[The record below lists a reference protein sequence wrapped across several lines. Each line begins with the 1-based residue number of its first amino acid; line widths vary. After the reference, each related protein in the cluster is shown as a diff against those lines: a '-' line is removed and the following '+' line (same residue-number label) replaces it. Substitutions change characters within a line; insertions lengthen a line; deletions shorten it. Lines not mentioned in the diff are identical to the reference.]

1 MNREILPNNI
11 KPIKY
16 NLEIIPNFT
25 SFKFNGVLR
34 FNFNVIEKTDK
45 ITLNSKE
52 LDIKSALIAS
62 DSDIKVKKTEFD
74 EEKEWVTF
82 SLNKKIGLGE
92 YVLIINYE
100 GILNDQMAGFYRS
113 KYTDSKGKD
122 KYLGITQF
130 EAVDARRALPC
141 MDEPVHKA
149 IFQITLII
157 PKDLIGLSNTE
168 VIYENIQD
176 NIKTIKFA
184 ETPIMSTY
192 LLAFF
197 VGESDY
203 TEAFATI
210 GNKQIPVKVFT
221 PIGESEKGVFA
232 RDLCVKVLEFF
243 SEYFDIDY
251 PLNKM
256 DMIAIPDFAA
266 GAMENWGLITYRS
279 KYIMYDETTSIKA
292 KIQLAYTIC
301 HELAHQWFGNLVTMS
316 WWSGLWLN
324 EGFAT
329 WVGWMAVDHFFPEW
343 NVWHT
348 FYLDE
353 FLRAQQLDSLKNSH
367 PIEVDIKKASQ
378 VDEIFDA
385 ISYSKGAC
393 IIAMLVNYLS
403 EEIFQKGIIKYLKK
417 YKYSNARTIDLWNIL
432 EEASNKHI
440 FDLIENW
447 TKYQGFPIINLEFK
461 KDSIKLVQEQ
471 FNDKESLVNWNV
483 PLNINKDGIIINLVM
498 KEKSLE
504 VHNFSTKWFKLNYGQ
519 NGFYIVNYDD
529 KSLDKLK
536 KHIIDKKID
545 ILDRAGIINDLFI
558 LAQYGYIK
566 LNKPLTFINNY
577 FLEDNFIVL
586 SVIIEK
592 LSMIKS
598 TWYDNEIVIN
608 KINEILGNLIVKSLD
623 VLDYMPTEGEDHN
636 ISLKRNLI
644 LSVAIQLKIPKVL
657 NVMTLLWKNNKDE
670 IPADLRELVYLS
682 IVKYGT
688 EQDFNVLLNIYQET
702 KCSLEQNQILNSIGQ
717 TPSLKLIQKILN
729 LTFEDNSIIRQQ
741 DIPFVIA
748 SVANNFQY
756 RKYLWQ
762 FVKNNWTN
770 ICQKLKG
777 GSFLF
782 GRVISTSIKLLS
794 SQIDLDDIN
803 KFISNNQKDFD
814 SLTKTIE
821 QAKETIVNK
830 IDFKNR
836 NLLNEFQEI

>member
-92 YVLIINYE
+92 YVLIVNYE

-157 PKDLIGLSNTE
+157 SKDLIGLSNTE
-168 VIYENIQD
+168 IIYENIQD

-623 VLDYMPTEGEDHN
+623 VLDYMPTKGEDHN

-688 EQDFNVLLNIYQET
+688 EQDFNILLNIYQET

-762 FVKNNWTN
+762 FVKDNWTN

-836 NLLNEFQEI
+836 NLLNEFQEV

>member
-52 LDIKSALIAS
+52 LDIKSSLIAS

>member
-92 YVLIINYE
+92 YVLIVNYE
-100 GILNDQMAGFYRS
+100 GTLNDQMAGFYRS

-157 PKDLIGLSNTE
+157 SKDLIGLSNTE
-168 VIYENIQD
+168 IIYENIQD

-623 VLDYMPTEGEDHN
+623 VLDYMPTKGEDHN

-688 EQDFNVLLNIYQET
+688 EQDFNILLNIYQET

-762 FVKNNWTN
+762 FVKDNWTN

-836 NLLNEFQEI
+836 NLLNEFQEV

>member
-16 NLEIIPNFT
+16 NLEIKPNFT
-25 SFKFNGVLR
+25 NFKFDGVLS

-52 LDIKSALIAS
+52 LDIKSALITS
-62 DSDIKVKKTEFD
+62 DSNIKVKKTEFD

-82 SLNKKIGLGE
+82 SLNKKIGLGDHI
-92 YVLIINYE
+92 LIINYQ

-113 KYTDSKGKD
+113 KYTDPKGQD
-122 KYLGITQF
+122 KYLGVTQF

-168 VIYENIQD
+168 VIYENVQD
-176 NIKTIKFA
+176 NLKTIKFA

-221 PIGESEKGVFA
+221 PVGESEKGVFA

-279 KYIMYDETTSIKA
+279 KYIMCDETTSIKA
-292 KIQLAYTIC
+292 KTQLAYTIC

-316 WWSGLWLN
+316 WWSELWLN

-403 EEIFQKGIIKYLKK
+403 QEIFQKGIIKYLKK
-417 YKYSNARTIDLWNIL
+417 YKYSNARTIDLWNML

-440 FDLIENW
+440 VDLIENW
-447 TKYQGFPIINLEFK
+447 TKYQGFPIVNLEFK

-471 FNDKESLVNWNV
+471 FNDKESQVNWNV
-483 PLNINKDGIIINLVM
+483 PLNINKDGIMINLVM

-504 VHNFSTKWFKLNYGQ
+504 IHNFSTKWFKLNYGQ

-536 KHIIDKKID
+536 KHITDKKID
-545 ILDRAGIINDLFI
+545 TLDRAGIINDLFI

-577 FLEDNFIVL
+577 FFEDDFIVL

-623 VLDYMPTEGEDHN
+623 VLDYMPTDGEDHN

-682 IVKYGT
+682 IVKHGT
-688 EQDFNVLLNIYQET
+688 EQDFNKLLCIYQET

-717 TPSLKLIQKILN
+717 TPNFKLIQKILN
-729 LTFEDNSIIRQQ
+729 LTFEENSIIRQQ

-762 FVKNNWTN
+762 FVKDNWTN

-782 GRVISTSIKLLS
+782 GRVVSTSIKLLS
-794 SQIDLDDIN
+794 SQTDLDDIN
-803 KFISNNQKDFD
+803 KFISNNQKDLD

-821 QAKETIVNK
+821 QAKESIVNK
-830 IDFKNR
+830 IEFKNR